1 MLADFL
7 DVSLRR
13 HLGLAEVVLAAPA
26 MTRVDRKYLVPL
38 PVAQEMLASL
48 DPSWGVLSIGG
59 RSTTTYRSRY
69 FDSADLA
76 TARAHVQ
83 GRRRRWK
90 ARSRLYVED
99 GLCRMEVKAK
109 DGRGRTVK
117 TVVDSVPERYGRLSD
132 PDRTFLTSTLAHHSI
147 SIDARHLRPT
157 IEIGY
162 ERMTLARTERHPAR
176 MTLDWGV
183 SSVLGD
189 QGVSIDRGHVLV
201 ETKGGHHPSDA
212 DRLLAVMGVRPRSFS
227 KYAAAASLLRG
238 DIADN
243 DVRHLVGRVLQR
255 GPVSPVAS
263 LPERSL
269 VR

>member
-1 MLADFL
+1 MLADLL
-7 DVSLRR
+7 DVTARR
-13 HLGLAEVVLAAPA
+13 HLTLAEVVLAAPA
-26 MTRVDRKYLVPL
+26 MTRVDRKYLLPL
-38 PVAQEMLASL
+38 PVAQDLLASL
-48 DPSWGVLSIGG
+48 HPSWGVLGIAG

-99 GLCRMEVKAK
+99 RLCRMEVKAK

-117 TVVDSVPERYGRLSD
+117 TVVESAPERYGRLSQ
-132 PDRTFLTSTLAHHSI
+132 PDRTFLTSTLAQHSI
-147 SIDARHLRPT
+147 TVDARHLHPT

-162 ERMTLARTERHPAR
+162 ERMTLARTERHQAR

-183 SSVLGD
+183 SSILGD

-201 ETKGGHHPSDA
+201 ETKGGPQPSDA
-212 DRLLAVMGVRPRSFS
+212 DRLLVGMGVRPRSFS
-227 KYAAAASLLRG
+227 KYAAAASLLRV

-243 DVRHLVGRVLQR
+243 DVRHLLGRVLQH
-255 GPVSPVAS
+255 GPVVLDDAS
-263 LPERSL
+263 SERSL